1 MPQKASKKSSG
12 ATEVSPCVS
21 VCLAAGRVLKKIE
34 FVLIV
39 NDDNVCNIGNSSRE
53 LTTRKM
59 IETLM
64 VVLIFESWLDWQPWS
79 GEPHLIEKTCFV
91 CSFTLRGSTGAAAC
105 LLDHFSSVLHG
116 WSWKCG
122 NEGNYILKELVC
134 FNSYRLEPKW
144 KVERCMIGISWNGT
158 IFQIKWLVVFCSP
171 SFQSVSIAGYHRS
184 RLQTLVM

>member
-34 FVLIV
+34 FISIIH
-39 NDDNVCNIGNSSRE
+39 DDNVYVIIGTSSRE

-79 GEPHLIEKTCFV
+79 GEPHLIEKTCFRLFFYIEGKYRRCSLSPRPFLKLSAWLELNLWQRGKLHFKRTCLSRLLPLETKMKGRKVYTTYV
-91 CSFTLRGSTGAAAC
+91 CDKNQMK
-105 LLDHFSSVLHG
+105 LDHLFKLID
-116 WSWKCG
+116 
-122 NEGNYILKELVC
+122 E
-134 FNSYRLEPKW
+134 
-144 KVERCMIGISWNGT
+144 
-158 IFQIKWLVVFCSP
+158 
-171 SFQSVSIAGYHRS
+171 
-184 RLQTLVM
+184 

>member
-1 MPQKASKKSSG
+1 MPQKASKRSLE
-12 ATEVSPCVS
+12 ATKVSPCVS

-105 LLDHFSSVLHG
+105 LLDHFSSFLHG
-116 WSWKCG
+116 WSWTCG

-134 FNSYRLEPKW
+134 LDSCHLKPKW
-144 KVERCMIGISWNGT
+144 KVERYILHMYVIRIRWNWT
-158 IFQIKWLVVFCSP
+158 ICSD
-171 SFQSVSIAGYHRS
+171 
-184 RLQTLVM
+184 